1 MDLTKTDRLV
11 LAALWHVRPAAH
23 GAIVEQI
30 GELTGILSDTITAR
44 LAAMQQAGVVA
55 VQRHGSHVFYIPSHG
70 APRALRD
77 GTSPLID
84 RLAAAA

>member
-11 LAALWHVRPAAH
+11 LAALWHVRPAVH

-30 GELTGILSDTITAR
+30 EALTGIVSDTITAR
-44 LAAMQQAGVVA
+44 LAAMKQASMVA
-55 VQRHGSHVFYIPSHG
+55 VQCHGSHVFYIPSHG

-77 GTSPLID
+77 GTAPLID
-84 RLAAAA
+84 RLTAAA